1 MIHVTLSE
9 IQSRDEF
16 PGIIVYK
23 TVFSNTIPDAAET
36 TSARQNQ
43 TGEDIVYDTNKK
55 HII

>member
-1 MIHVTLSE
+1 MSHRLKFRAET
-9 IQSRDEF
+9 EF

-43 TGEDIVYDTNKK
+43 AGEDIVYDTNKK
-55 HII
+55 HK